1 LPNNEST
8 KKRVRQT
15 VRRTAL
21 NRWRKV
27 RLKNQTKAFESSL
40 RGDDVSEATT
50 QFRRLCRLLDKM
62 SHTPILHRNTAARRK
77 ARMHAM
83 LKSMQ
88 EASAA

>member
-1 LPNNEST
+1 MPNNEST
-8 KKRVRQT
+8 KKPRPPNR
-15 VRRTAL
+15 RRTAL

-40 RGDDVSEATT
+40 RGDDVGEATT

-83 LKSMQ
+83 LKAMQ